1 MVVTEENFSE
11 GGRGASQF
19 AVALLTKAPAMEML
33 IDRLRSVASVREHYL
48 SYDISMCIM

>member
-1 MVVTEENFSE
+1 MVVAENFNE

-33 IDRLRSVASVREHYL
+33 IDRLRSVASVSQSNSVTKEL
-48 SYDISMCIM
+48 